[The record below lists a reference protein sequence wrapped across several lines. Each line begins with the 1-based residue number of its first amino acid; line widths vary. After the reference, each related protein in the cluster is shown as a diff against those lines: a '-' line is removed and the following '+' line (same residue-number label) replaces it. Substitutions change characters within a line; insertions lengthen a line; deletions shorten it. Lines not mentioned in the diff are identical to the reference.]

1 FSSKVNPRL
10 LQQSLVRSSGS
21 EALRLW
27 RCHAEKFD
35 AVNIITV
42 IRRVVLHSPGT
53 AWNHIA
59 DWRCLLL
66 EAQKTV
72 KTLCPKDISA
82 LAWVLGRAD
91 MGVVPKEEQ
100 QLVKALV
107 NASSVQMHAFT
118 TKDLGIIAWA
128 VAKLEAC
135 DASDPFASLLATET
149 AARCEQLSGKEAVN
163 LAWALA
169 KMKVLP
175 CNSKITSR
183 ETFPSASRPCLYSC
197 WRGQRAVAHGKLG
210 APNGC
215 KARVSQQAGR
225 RKCGLGFCQGGD
237 SARTFASWPVG
248 HVPGKPCREVASLL
262 WAYARLD
269 AAEEHEALLAA
280 FADVCLRNVSC
291 FNGPGLARVAW
302 AFATLGR
309 TESVL
314 FAALAENA
322 LPWLPTLDGPTLAKL
337 AWAFA
342 KADLEE
348 QTGFMLTLANQVEQ
362 NVLSLNAR
370 DVAMLAWA
378 LAKVDA
384 APPQLM
390 LKLAQRAVPLVPYL
404 SPQGL
409 ATSAA
414 AFTAVSV
421 CPERLRRA
429 LVQGAW
435 EHLSSFSAQELV
447 DLQWA
452 MASQPLC
459 ERALEDAIS
468 RAPGWSLRPP
478 YEHFV
483 QAGSLPD
490 CFKHVVLVLLL
501 QDMLSTESPI
511 VYVDTHAG
519 AGMYELDMQKG
530 THGYVRSDE
539 GVGRL
544 VESASAWT
552 KPMPAPIRTYLDMV
566 ESCQSARLTP
576 ESGLYPGSPVLA
588 AKMLSAGPVGSRAV
602 LIEAA
607 ESVYAAL
614 CRSMAAFT
622 HLHVESL
629 HEDAYRGLPKILEST
644 PEPERALVLIDPP
657 YDLCFTDNF
666 NFRLLRQLQ
675 EHWPAASVVVWY
687 PLRDK
692 TRAQRVYRRV
702 KSISLGPVLACE
714 MEIFRTACPGSAIR
728 TGVLILRPAAGIQGQ
743 FESVLPA
750 LADMMSPSSEFPCH
764 SVRSPE
770 AVMFFGSEAAQKKPA
785 TASERARLSDIH
797 SPAGVSVWVLA
808 PLCST
813 VCYKFAGFCT
823 SHLSLQGQQLLGFS

>member
-1 FSSKVNPRL
+1 MWSVPVKALQRIPSHFRFSSKVNPRL
-10 LQQSLVRSSGS
+10 LQQSLVKSSGS
-21 EALRLW
+21 EALLLW

-53 AWNHIA
+53 AWKHIA
-59 DWRCLLL
+59 DWRCLLH

-72 KTLCPKDISA
+72 KTLCPKDMSA

-100 QLVKALV
+100 QLVTALV

-118 TKDLGIIAWA
+118 TKDLGIVAWA

-135 DASDPFASLLATET
+135 VRPSDCWHSLLYKLRLCNASEDASDPFVALLATET

-169 KMKVLP
+169 KMKVNEPLLMESLVHRTAAKLP
-175 CNSKITSR
+175 CLNRQDAANAAWAFAKA
-183 ETFPSASRPCLYSC
+183 ETRHEPLL
-197 WRGQRAVAHGKLG
+197 RGLSDAFLANPAEFQ
-210 APNGC
+210 P
-215 KARVSQQAGR
+215 Q
-225 RKCGLGFCQGGD
+225 
-237 SARTFASWPVG
+237 
-248 HVPGKPCREVASLL
+248 EVASLL

-280 FADVCLRNVSC
+280 FADVCLRKVSC

-314 FAALAENA
+314 FAALAKNA
-322 LPWLPTLDGPTLAKL
+322 LPWLPTLGGPNLAKL

-342 KADLEE
+342 KADREE

-362 NVLSLNAR
+362 NVFSLNAR

-378 LAKVDA
+378 LAKADA
-384 APPQLM
+384 APTQLM
-390 LKLAQRAVPLVPYL
+390 LKLAQHAVPLVPYL

-452 MASQPLC
+452 VASQPLR
-459 ERALEDAIS
+459 EKALEDAIS
-468 RAPGWSLRPP
+468 KAPGWSLRPP

-501 QDMLSTESPI
+501 QDMLSSESPI

-519 AGMYELDMQKG
+519 AGMYDLDMQKG

-552 KPMPAPIRTYLDMV
+552 KPMPTPIRTYLDMV

-607 ESVYAAL
+607 ETVHAAL
-614 CRSMAAFT
+614 CRSMAAFA
-622 HLHVESL
+622 HLHVEIL

-644 PEPERALVLIDPP
+644 PETERALVLIDPP

-687 PLRDK
+687 PIRDK

-728 TGVLILRPAAGIQGQ
+728 TGVLILRPAAGIQEQ

-750 LADMMSPSSEFPCH
+750 LADMMAPSSE
-764 SVRSPE
+764 VARSCD
-770 AVMFFGSEAAQKKPA
+770 VFW
-785 TASERARLSDIH
+785 I
-797 SPAGVSVWVLA
+797 
-808 PLCST
+808 
-813 VCYKFAGFCT
+813 
-823 SHLSLQGQQLLGFS
+823 

>member
-1 FSSKVNPRL
+1 MWSVPVKALQRIPSHFRFSSKVNPRL
-10 LQQSLVRSSGS
+10 LQQSLVKSSGS
-21 EALRLW
+21 EALLLW

-53 AWNHIA
+53 AWKHIA
-59 DWRCLLL
+59 DWRCLLH

-72 KTLCPKDISA
+72 KTLCPKDMSA

-100 QLVKALV
+100 QLVTALV

-118 TKDLGIIAWA
+118 TKDLGIVAWA

-135 DASDPFASLLATET
+135 DASDPFVALLATET

-169 KMKVLP
+169 KMKVNEPLLMESLVHRTAAKLP
-175 CNSKITSR
+175 CLNRQDAANAAWAFAKA
-183 ETFPSASRPCLYSC
+183 ETRHEPLL
-197 WRGQRAVAHGKLG
+197 RGLSDAFLANPAEFQ
-210 APNGC
+210 P
-215 KARVSQQAGR
+215 Q
-225 RKCGLGFCQGGD
+225 
-237 SARTFASWPVG
+237 
-248 HVPGKPCREVASLL
+248 EVASLL

-280 FADVCLRNVSC
+280 FADVCLRKVSC

-314 FAALAENA
+314 FAALAKNA
-322 LPWLPTLDGPTLAKL
+322 LPWLPTLGGPNLAKL

-342 KADLEE
+342 KADREE

-362 NVLSLNAR
+362 NVFSLNAR

-378 LAKVDA
+378 LAKADA
-384 APPQLM
+384 APTQLM
-390 LKLAQRAVPLVPYL
+390 LKLAQHAVPLVPYL

-452 MASQPLC
+452 VASQPLR
-459 ERALEDAIS
+459 EKALEDAIS
-468 RAPGWSLRPP
+468 KAPGWSLRPP

-501 QDMLSTESPI
+501 QDMLSSESPI

-519 AGMYELDMQKG
+519 AGMYDLDMQKG

-552 KPMPAPIRTYLDMV
+552 KPMPTPIRTYLDMV

-607 ESVYAAL
+607 ETVHAAL
-614 CRSMAAFT
+614 CRSMAAFA
-622 HLHVESL
+622 HLHVEIL

-644 PEPERALVLIDPP
+644 PETERALVLIDPP

-687 PLRDK
+687 PIRDK

-728 TGVLILRPAAGIQGQ
+728 TGVLILRPAAGIQEQ

-750 LADMMSPSSEFPCH
+750 LADMMAPSSE
-764 SVRSPE
+764 VARSCD
-770 AVMFFGSEAAQKKPA
+770 VFW
-785 TASERARLSDIH
+785 I
-797 SPAGVSVWVLA
+797 
-808 PLCST
+808 
-813 VCYKFAGFCT
+813 
-823 SHLSLQGQQLLGFS
+823 

>member
-1 FSSKVNPRL
+1 ALQRIPSHFRFSSKVNPRL
-10 LQQSLVRSSGS
+10 LQQSLVKSSGP

-42 IRRVVLHSPGT
+42 IRCMVLRSPGT
-53 AWNHIA
+53 AGSHIA
-59 DWRCLLL
+59 DWRCLLN
-66 EAQKTV
+66 EARTTV

-91 MGVVPKEEQ
+91 LGVVPEEEQ
-100 QLVKALV
+100 QLLTALV
-107 NASSVQMHAFT
+107 NASSVQMPAFT
-118 TKDLGIIAWA
+118 NKDLGIIAWA
-128 VAKLEAC
+128 IAKLEAC
-135 DASDPFASLLATET
+135 DASDPFVALLATET
-149 AARCEQLSGKEAVN
+149 AGRCEQLSGKEAVN

-169 KMKVLP
+169 KMKVNEPLLMESLAHRTATKLR
-175 CNSKITSR
+175 CLNRQDAANAAWAFAKA
-183 ETFPSASRPCLYSC
+183 ETHHGPLL
-197 WRGQRAVAHGKLG
+197 RGLSDMFLA
-210 APNGC
+210 N
-215 KARVSQQAGR
+215 
-225 RKCGLGFCQGGD
+225 
-237 SARTFASWPVG
+237 
-248 HVPGKPCREVASLL
+248 PGEFQPQELASLS

-269 AAEEHEALLAA
+269 AGEEHEALLAA

-314 FAALAENA
+314 FTALAENA
-322 LPWLPTLDGPTLAKL
+322 LPWLPTLDGPNLSKL

-390 LKLAQRAVPLVPYL
+390 LKLAQHAVPLVPHL

-452 MASQPLC
+452 MAAQPLR
-459 ERALEDAIS
+459 ERSLEDAIS

-483 QAGSLPD
+483 QAGSFPD

-519 AGMYELDMQKG
+519 AGMYDLDTQKG
-530 THGYVRSDE
+530 THGYVRSAE
-539 GVGRL
+539 GVDRL
-544 VESASAWT
+544 VKSASAWT
-552 KPMPAPIRTYLDMV
+552 KPIPAPIRTYLDMV

-576 ESGLYPGSPVLA
+576 ESGVYPGSPALA
-588 AKMLSAGPVGSRAV
+588 AKMLSAGPVGSRAMLV
-602 LIEAA
+602 EAT
-607 ESVYAAL
+607 ESVHTAL
-614 CRSMAAFT
+614 CKSMAAFT
-622 HLHVESL
+622 QVLHVDIL
-629 HEDAYRGLPKILEST
+629 HEDAYRGLPKILERT

-687 PLRDK
+687 PMRDK
-692 TRAQRVYRRV
+692 MRAQRVYRRV

-714 MEIFRTACPGSAIR
+714 MEICRTACPGSSIR
-728 TGVLILRPAAGIQGQ
+728 TGVLILRPAAGIQEQ
-743 FESVLPA
+743 FESVLPE
-750 LADMMSPSSEFPCH
+750 LADMMAPSSE
-764 SVRSPE
+764 VARSCD
-770 AVMFFGSEAAQKKPA
+770 VFW
-785 TASERARLSDIH
+785 I
-797 SPAGVSVWVLA
+797 
-808 PLCST
+808 
-813 VCYKFAGFCT
+813 
-823 SHLSLQGQQLLGFS
+823 

>member
-10 LQQSLVRSSGS
+10 LQQSLVKSSGS

-42 IRRVVLHSPGT
+42 IRCVVLRSPGT
-53 AWNHIA
+53 AGSHIA
-59 DWRCLLL
+59 DWRCLLH

-72 KTLCPKDISA
+72 NTLRPKDISA

-100 QLVKALV
+100 QLLTALV
-107 NASSVQMHAFT
+107 NASSVQMPAFT
-118 TKDLGIIAWA
+118 HKDLGIIAWA
-128 VAKLEAC
+128 IAKLEAC
-135 DASDPFASLLATET
+135 DASDPFVALLATET

-169 KMKVLP
+169 KMKVNEPLIMESLAHRTAAKLR
-175 CNSKITSR
+175 CLNRQDAANAAWAFAKA
-183 ETFPSASRPCLYSC
+183 ETHHGPLL
-197 WRGQRAVAHGKLG
+197 RGLSDMFLA
-210 APNGC
+210 N
-215 KARVSQQAGR
+215 
-225 RKCGLGFCQGGD
+225 
-237 SARTFASWPVG
+237 
-248 HVPGKPCREVASLL
+248 PGEFQPQEVASLL

-269 AAEEHEALLAA
+269 AVEEHEAGEALLTA
-280 FADVCLRNVSC
+280 FADVCLRSVAR
-291 FNGPGLARVAW
+291 FNGPGLARAAW

-309 TESVL
+309 TERV
-314 FAALAENA
+314 FFTALAENA
-322 LPWLPTLDGPTLAKL
+322 LPRLPTLDGPNLSKL

-362 NVLSLNAR
+362 TVLSLNAR

-390 LKLAQRAVPLVPYL
+390 LKLAQHAVPLVPHL

-452 MASQPLC
+452 MASQPL
-459 ERALEDAIS
+459 RDKTLEDAIS

-490 CFKHVVLVLLL
+490 CFKHVVLVSLL

-519 AGMYELDMQKG
+519 AGMYDLQMQKG
-530 THGYVRSDE
+530 THGYVRSAE

-552 KPMPAPIRTYLDMV
+552 KPIPAPIRTYLDMV
-566 ESCQSARLTP
+566 ESCQSARLTA
-576 ESGLYPGSPVLA
+576 SGVYPGSPALA
-588 AKMLSAGPVGSRAV
+588 VKMLSAGPVGSRAILV
-602 LIEAA
+602 EAT
-607 ESVYAAL
+607 ESVHAAL
-614 CRSMAAFT
+614 CKSMAAFT
-622 HLHVESL
+622 QALHVDIL
-629 HEDAYRGLPKILEST
+629 HEDAYRGLPKILERT
-644 PEPERALVLIDPP
+644 EPERALVLIDPP

-687 PLRDK
+687 PVRDK
-692 TRAQRVYRRV
+692 MRAQRVYRRV

-714 MEIFRTACPGSAIR
+714 MEIGRTACPGSSIR
-728 TGVLILRPAAGIQGQ
+728 TGVLILRPAAGIQEQ
-743 FESVLPA
+743 FESVLPE
-750 LADMMSPSSEFPCH
+750 LADMMAPSSEFPCRLG
-764 SVRSPE
+764 RSPE
-770 AVMFFGSEAAQKKPA
+770 AAMYFGSEAAQKNTA
-785 TASERARLSDIH
+785 TAVKRDDLRI
-797 SPAGVSVWVLA
+797 
-808 PLCST
+808 CIRR
-813 VCYKFAGFCT
+813 
-823 SHLSLQGQQLLGFS
+823 